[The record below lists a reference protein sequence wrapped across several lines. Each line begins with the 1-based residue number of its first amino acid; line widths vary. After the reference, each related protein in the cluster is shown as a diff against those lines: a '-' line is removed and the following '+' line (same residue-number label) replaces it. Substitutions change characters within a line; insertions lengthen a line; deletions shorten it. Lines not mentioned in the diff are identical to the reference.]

1 MQLQLVAAAGAA
13 VHRHAAG
20 TDAPAIA
27 HNTNCNAA
35 ERQEGGAAAAAVD
48 SEEAVDGFADTQD
61 ADAAVESAT
70 ENWARGLPA

>member
-1 MQLQLVAAAGAA
+1 MQLQFVAAAGAA

-20 TDAPAIA
+20 TVAPAIA

-35 ERQEGGAAAAAVD
+35 ERQEGAAAAAVD